1 MGLRR
6 KEWQSIRDEEVFPI
20 VLCSRRQAWTEGR
33 SGLGRTQDKLGL
45 DSIPDHQNFE
55 QAPAVGRVLRRGGWG
70 WRLVRWLE
78 MLSSLQSRCFVFK
91 VYRSGFFCALATLDV
106 KLQAEDFPLT
116 ENLIR
121 LRILIPSVP
130 GCTSNPSFQKAT
142 SWYCSTNYIFSCLI
156 FDTLICRH

>member
-1 MGLRR
+1 MAQLIFCTQDKKRTHADILNQFPWCVVGRDSDVVIWIFEWITTERKEMGLRR

-106 KLQAEDFPLT
+106 KL
-116 ENLIR
+116 
-121 LRILIPSVP
+121 
-130 GCTSNPSFQKAT
+130 
-142 SWYCSTNYIFSCLI
+142 
-156 FDTLICRH
+156 